1 VTDFSHH
8 RSRLHVIA
16 ALVALVLAASACG
29 SSSDDAADTVSPDN
43 TVDASSAETTA
54 GGDESGSDDSGE
66 AHQGDSDA
74 SDSDTGDSAESDGA
88 PATEATRARLG
99 DRVLVSNLQATTGRF
114 EGRISVSG
122 DEVPDGIELVITG
135 AFDSANDASE
145 ISLDLGAIAMAAA
158 EQEGADLGPMAAM
171 FEEPMV
177 VRTIGTTS
185 YLSWGLFSL
194 FTGGQ
199 GTWIEAEADEAGDIT
214 SSFGG
219 TGNGSPVDLLSALED
234 ANAEITEIG
243 SEEVR
248 GVTTTHL
255 RALIDI
261 AALEESLTEEE
272 RATLER
278 DLGDVPIEAFPIE
291 FWIDGDGLVRRYSM
305 DLSQVAQT
313 EGDLEQATF
322 VFEFFDYGEDIT
334 IEAPPADQIVSS
346 DALDPGAFGFG
357 N

>member
-1 VTDFSHH
+1 MTDFSHQ

-29 SSSDDAADTVSPDN
+29 ASSDDAADTVSPDN

-54 GGDESGSDDSGE
+54 AGDESGGGEADAGSDDSG
-66 AHQGDSDA
+66 DS
-74 SDSDTGDSAESDGA
+74 SSTESSSAPVTDV
-88 PATEATRARLG
+88 TRARLG

-114 EGRISVSG
+114 ESRISVVA

-135 AFDSANDASE
+135 AFDGANNASE
-145 ISLDLGAIAMAAA
+145 ITLDLGAVAIAAA
-158 EQEGADLGPMAAM
+158 EQEGTDLGPMAAM
-171 FEEPMV
+171 FEEPLV
-177 VRTIGTTS
+177 VRTIGPTS
-185 YLSWGLFSL
+185 YLSWGFFSL
-194 FTGGQ
+194 LTGGQ

-261 AALEESLTEEE
+261 AAFEASLTDDE

-278 DLGDVPIEAFPIE
+278 DLGDVPIEAFPID
-291 FWIDGDGLVRRYSM
+291 FWIDGDGMVRRYSM
-305 DLSQVAQT
+305 DLSQVAQAD
-313 EGDLEQATF
+313 EDVDQATF
-322 VFEFFDYGEDIT
+322 VFEFFDYGADVT

-346 DALDPGAFGFG
+346 DALDLGAFGFG